1 MMAPKLLD
9 DFDLQEELADILED
23 ENSNELDS
31 LEEDEVMSDRSKN
44 IL

>member
-1 MMAPKLLD
+1 MMTPKLLD

-31 LEEDEVMSDRSKN
+31 LEEGEVMSDRSKN

>member
-1 MMAPKLLD
+1 MMTPKLLD
-9 DFDLQEELADILED
+9 DFNLQEELADILED

-31 LEEDEVMSDRSKN
+31 LEEDEVMSDRSNN

>member
-1 MMAPKLLD
+1 MTPKLLD
-9 DFDLQEELADILED
+9 DFGLQEELADILED

-31 LEEDEVMSDRSKN
+31 LEEGEVMSDRSKN

>member
-1 MMAPKLLD
+1 MTPKLLD

-31 LEEDEVMSDRSKN
+31 LEEGEVMSDRSKN